1 MAEETPVP
9 TSSTSE
15 APTPAPEST
24 PPEEDWAN
32 RYRYLLAEF
41 DNYRKRGERER
52 ENIRRI
58 AEGRVLKAILPLYE
72 SFVHART
79 ATEKLLPSTDP
90 IRKGL
95 RLLAA
100 EWNAFL
106 DAQGI
111 DIVVRPGM
119 MFRPEEQEAV
129 GDAPVTPQHP
139 EGSVVEV
146 VQQGYRFAGGL
157 LRPAKVIVARTP
169 RPTGDPSAAA
179 APAESEPSSSE

>member
-1 MAEETPVP
+1 MSEEVPAP
-9 TSSTSE
+9 TSSPSD
-15 APTPAPEST
+15 PAPPLPET
-24 PPEEDWAN
+24 AAPEEDWAN
-32 RYRYLLAEF
+32 RYKYLLAEF

-52 ENIRRI
+52 ESVRRI

-72 SFVHART
+72 SFVNARV
-79 ATEKLLPSTDP
+79 AAEKLLPSTDP
-90 IRKGL
+90 MRKGL

-111 DIVVRPGM
+111 DLVVRPGM

-129 GDAPVTPQHP
+129 GDAPVSPDHP
-139 EGSVVEV
+139 EGTVVEV

-157 LRPAKVIVARTP
+157 LRPAKVIVARSP
-169 RPTGDPSAAA
+169 RPTEASAAA
-179 APAESEPSSSE
+179 AAPSESAPSSSD